1 MQLVLAMKG
10 SPKRVP
16 TIPKK
21 EQINLVDTM
30 PIKTMSEDNAR

>member
-10 SPKRVP
+10 IPKQVSM
-16 TIPKK
+16 IPKK